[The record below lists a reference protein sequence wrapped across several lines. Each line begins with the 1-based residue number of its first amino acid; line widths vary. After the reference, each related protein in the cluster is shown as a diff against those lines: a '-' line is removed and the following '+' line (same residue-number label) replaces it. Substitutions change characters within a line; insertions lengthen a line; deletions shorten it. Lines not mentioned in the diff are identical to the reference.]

1 LTLAFPLDLEEPR
14 FFFLAAVEGV
24 EVCAVP
30 GRPAQDT
37 AGVALVKSAAPMM
50 NCKAFLLIVRIN

>member
-1 LTLAFPLDLEEPR
+1 
-14 FFFLAAVEGV
+14 
-24 EVCAVP
+24 VP